1 MHDLIAAL
9 EHGRDVELAACRL
22 RSTRHPA
29 GLGERLRGTEQRL
42 GGHACVV
49 GAFAADEVAL
59 DEHDRHPRFGEAS
72 SAHLAGRP
80 GAEHDH
86 IAFPSINHDRIL
98 PLTDLAAHPPL
109 AGLAAAKE
117 SASLAQIMAQ
127 PLSGQLL
134 LASPTLTD
142 PNFTRTVVL
151 IGMHSDE
158 GAVGVVL
165 NRPST
170 VTIGEAV
177 PLLDEDPDAREPVF
191 VGGPVQPTS
200 IVYLAEFMDPATAG
214 LLVLG
219 RIGFPGPDIGL
230 QELSQSTERRRLFVG
245 FAGWGPGQLD
255 DEIADGD
262 WIEQMALPEDVFTET
277 PEDLWSRVLTR
288 KGGSYALIARMP
300 IDPSVN

>member
-1 MHDLIAAL
+1 
-9 EHGRDVELAACRL
+9 
-22 RSTRHPA
+22 
-29 GLGERLRGTEQRL
+29 
-42 GGHACVV
+42 
-49 GAFAADEVAL
+49 
-59 DEHDRHPRFGEAS
+59 
-72 SAHLAGRP
+72 
-80 GAEHDH
+80 
-86 IAFPSINHDRIL
+86 
-98 PLTDLAAHPPL
+98 
-109 AGLAAAKE
+109 
-117 SASLAQIMAQ
+117 MAQ

-134 LASPTLTD
+134 LASPTLQD

-151 IGMHSDE
+151 VGMHSDE

-170 VTIGEAV
+170 VSIGEAV
-177 PLLDEDPDAREPVF
+177 PLLDADADAAEPVF

-200 IVYLAEFMDPATAG
+200 IVYLAEFLDPATAG

-230 QELSQSTERRRLFVG
+230 RELSEATERRRLFAG

-255 DEIADGD
+255 AEIDDGD
-262 WIEQMALPEDVFTET
+262 WIEDMALPEDVFTDE
-277 PEDLWSRVLTR
+277 PEELWSNVLTR